1 MADTTDQG
9 TATSR
14 AEQPRSSILNDPNF
28 RGIIY
33 QVLLVAAV
41 VSTFWWL
48 WGNAARNLAAQS
60 RATGFF
66 FLSQTSGFNISFSL
80 IPFSRTSTYLDVYM
94 VGILNTLLVASVGV
108 VLATILGFTMGIA
121 RLSPNFLIR
130 KFAVIYIEIMRNV
143 PLLLQLLFWYFLMLN
158 ALPGV
163 RQSIELPGGIIANQ
177 RGVVFPAP
185 VLDDRFIWVFGTAV
199 LAIVAAFVW
208 RKIALKRS
216 ELKGERVP
224 VWLPAIGLIVIPTA
238 LAYFISGTQVSF
250 DFPELTGFNFTGGV
264 NAPPELTALVIGL
277 VVYTAAFI
285 AEIVRAGIQ
294 AVSYGQTEAAA
305 SLGLKDGDRLRL
317 VIIPQ
322 AMRVI
327 VPPLTSQ
334 YLNLTKNSSLGA
346 AIGFP
351 ELVNVFAGT
360 ALNQSGRAIEIIGL
374 TMAVYLTFS
383 IITSIFM
390 NWYNSR
396 VALVER

>member
-9 TATSR
+9 PVAQRTA
-14 AEQPRSSILNDPNF
+14 QPRSSIINDPKF

-33 QVLLVAAV
+33 QVLLVV
-41 VSTFWWL
+41 VVVGTFWWL
-48 WGNAARNLAAQS
+48 WGNAATNLAAQS
-60 RATGFF
+60 RATGFA

-80 IPFSRTSTYLDVYM
+80 LPFDRTSTYLEVYM

-108 VLATILGFTMGIA
+108 VLATFLGFAMGIA
-121 RLSPNFLIR
+121 RLSPNYLIR
-130 KFAVIYIEIMRNV
+130 KFATVYIEIVRNV

-163 RQSIELPGGIIANQ
+163 RQSFELPGGVIANQ
-177 RGVVFPAP
+177 RGVIFPAP
-185 VLDDRFIWVFGTAV
+185 ILDDRFVWVFAV
-199 LAIVAAFVW
+199 AAIAIVAAFIW
-208 RKIALKRS
+208 RRMALKRS
-216 ELKGERVP
+216 EKAGTRIP
-224 VWLPAIGLIVIPTA
+224 VWLPALAIIIIPTVI
-238 LAYFISGTQVSF
+238 AYFVSGTQVSF
-250 DFPELTGFNFTGGV
+250 DFPELAGFNYTGGFS
-264 NAPPELTALVIGL
+264 APPELTALVLGL
-277 VVYTAAFI
+277 VIYTAAFI

-317 VIIPQ
+317 VVIPQ

-351 ELVNVFAGT
+351 ELVNVFVGT

-383 IITSIFM
+383 LVTSIFM
-390 NWYNSR
+390 NWYNAR